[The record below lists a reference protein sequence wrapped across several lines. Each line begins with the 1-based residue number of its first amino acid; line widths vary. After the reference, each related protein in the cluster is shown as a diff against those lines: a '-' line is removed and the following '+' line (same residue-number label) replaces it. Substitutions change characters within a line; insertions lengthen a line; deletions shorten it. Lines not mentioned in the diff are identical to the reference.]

1 MFDIKGLTKEEVL
14 NNRKLYGSNKITEK
28 KKTTILSLIIESLN
42 DPIIKILLIALGI
55 KILFFINDSDIYET
69 IGIIIAIILATVISS
84 LSEYGSEK
92 AFQKLSNTT
101 NNILVKAYR
110 NNLITNIKIEEI
122 VVNDYIYLESGDK
135 IPADGILYTG
145 NISVDESMLSGET
158 KEQNKTFM
166 SPLYRGSVITN
177 GSGVLLVKKVGNN
190 TYYGKIAK
198 DIQEKTPTSPLK
210 NRLRVL
216 ASFISKIG
224 YICAFLVILSY
235 LFNVIVVKNNFD
247 INRIKTMLTSFNT
260 LVPHLLYSLTLG
272 ITIIVVAVPEGLP
285 MMITLVLSSNMK
297 RLLKENVLVRKLVG
311 IESSG
316 SLNILFT
323 DKTGTL
329 TKGELEMVG
338 FVTFDNTIYKSI
350 EEIKKTKLKEITLLN
365 LQYNTNSTY
374 INNEIIGGNITDRA
388 IIKFTGPIKENKYKI
403 LNKEE
408 FNSKKKYSK
417 VTLNYETKTEFYK
430 GAYELII
437 DKCSY
442 FYKSDGTKSIIK
454 NKQELINLGN
464 SYTEKGYRV
473 LACSTSNNLTNG
485 VFLGFILIKDEIR
498 PTTIEGIKKVTE
510 SGIQTVMIT
519 GDNKLTAISIAKEIG
534 LLTKEDDIVLTSEE
548 LNKMNDIEVKKIIP
562 KLKVVARSLPEDKKR
577 LVILSQELGL
587 VTGMTGDGINDAP
600 ALKRADVG
608 FAMGSGTEV
617 SKETSDIIIL
627 DNNFISIV
635 KTILFGRT
643 IFKSIRK
650 FIIFQLTVNLTA
662 VSLSVIGP
670 FFGIIAPVTV
680 IQMLWINMVMDTLAG
695 VAYSYEPP
703 LDSYMLEP
711 PKKKDEKI
719 MNKYMLNE
727 ILITGS
733 YMSILCMVF
742 LKNKFIH
749 SLYRVGENDKY
760 VMSAFFGLFIFMTI
774 FNAFNARSNRLNIFA
789 NLRKNKVFLFIVTF
803 ILVVQLIMIYF
814 GGSIFRTTGLTLLEL
829 DITLLLAFTVIPF
842 DFLRKQIIKK
852 LGLSNNI

>member
-1 MFDIKGLTKEEVL
+1 MYDIKGLTKEEVL
-14 NNRKLYGSNKITEK
+14 NNRKLYGNNKITEK

-158 KEQNKTFM
+158 KEQNKTSM

-417 VTLNYETKTEFYK
+417 VTLNYETKTDFYK

-498 PTTIEGIKKVTE
+498 PSTIEGIKKVTE

-719 MNKYMLNE
+719 MNKYMINE

>member
-1 MFDIKGLTKEEVL
+1 MYDIKGLTKEEVL

-69 IGIIIAIILATVISS
+69 IGIIVAIILATVISS

-464 SYTEKGYRV
+464 TYTEKGYRV

-719 MNKYMLNE
+719 MNKYMINE

>member
-28 KKTTILSLIIESLN
+28 KKTTVLSLIIESLN

-69 IGIIIAIILATVISS
+69 IGIIVAIILATVISS

-158 KEQNKTFM
+158 KEQNKTSM

-417 VTLNYETKTEFYK
+417 VTLNYETKTDFYK

-719 MNKYMLNE
+719 MNKYMINE

-742 LKNKFIH
+742 LKSKFIH

>member
-28 KKTTILSLIIESLN
+28 KKTTVLSLIIESLN

-69 IGIIIAIILATVISS
+69 IGIIVAIILATVISS

-158 KEQNKTFM
+158 KEQNKTSM

-498 PTTIEGIKKVTE
+498 PSTIEGIKKVTE

-719 MNKYMLNE
+719 MNKYMINE

-742 LKNKFIH
+742 LKSKFIH

>member
-1 MFDIKGLTKEEVL
+1 MYDIKGLTKEEVL

-69 IGIIIAIILATVISS
+69 IGIIVAIILATVISS

-158 KEQNKTFM
+158 KEQNKTSM

-177 GSGVLLVKKVGNN
+177 GLGVLLVKKVGNN

-350 EEIKKTKLKEITLLN
+350 EEIKKTKLKEITLLS

-417 VTLNYETKTEFYK
+417 VTLNYVTKTEFYK

-498 PTTIEGIKKVTE
+498 PSTIEGIKKVTE

-719 MNKYMLNE
+719 MNKYMINE

-742 LKNKFIH
+742 LKSKFIH

-842 DFLRKQIIKK
+842 DFIRKQIIKK

>member
-158 KEQNKTFM
+158 KEQNKTSM

-534 LLTKEDDIVLTSEE
+534 LLTKEDDIVLTSKE

-719 MNKYMLNE
+719 MNKYMINE